1 MSSHAK
7 RATELFEQGCNC
19 SQAVFAA
26 FCDETGLD
34 FETALK
40 LASSLGGGMG
50 GLREVCGAVS
60 GMFLVAGLKYGYSDP
75 NDPVKKAEHYKRIR
89 ALATQFKEQHD
100 SIICRELLELQSKQ
114 NRSADCGNKRPCT
127 ALVEYAANL
136 LDESI
141 KPNNMEEQK

>member
-1 MSSHAK
+1 M
-7 RATELFEQGCNC
+7 
-19 SQAVFAA
+19 FAA

-34 FETALK
+34 FDTALK

-75 NDPVKKAEHYKRIR
+75 NDPKKKAEHYKRIR

-114 NRSADCGNKRPCT
+114 PRCADCGNKRPCT
-127 ALVEYAANL
+127 ALVEFAANL

-141 KPNNMEEQK
+141 KRNNTEEKK